1 LSASATVDDAPGL
14 SDLLPAGAIAVEE
27 RGEPPPPPLDPR
39 DAALPA
45 AAPRRLAEF
54 ARGRACAHAALVALG
69 LDGPIG
75 RGADR
80 APRWP
85 AGAVG
90 SITHCAGYV
99 AAAVARADR
108 VRALGLDAEPA
119 APLPPGVLTQIA
131 SPTERAHLATLPT
144 DQPWDRLL
152 FAIKESVYKAWA
164 PATGRWLDFTDAEVT
179 IDPTAGRFRAA
190 LAVDGPW
197 RLLDGRFAASAGL
210 WLAVTAIAASALT
223 DPIGPTAA

>member
-1 LSASATVDDAPGL
+1 MSGAVDDAAPRRL
-14 SDLLPAGAIAVEE
+14 ADLLPAGCAAVEL

-39 DAALPA
+39 DAPLPPA
-45 AAPRRLAEF
+45 ASRRQAEF
-54 ARGRACAHAALVALG
+54 ARGRACAHAALATLG

-85 AGAVG
+85 AGAIG

-99 AAAVARADR
+99 AAAVARADQ
-108 VRALGLDAEPA
+108 VRALGIDAEPA
-119 APLPPGVLTQIA
+119 APLPPEVLGQIA
-131 SPTERAHLATLPT
+131 SPSERAHLATLPA
-144 DQPWDRLL
+144 DHPWDRLL

-164 PATGRWLDFTDAEVT
+164 PATGRWLDFADAEVA
-179 IDPTAGRFRAA
+179 IAPAAGRFRVA

-197 RLLDGRFAASAGL
+197 RHLDGRFGAGAGL
-210 WLAVTAIAASALT
+210 WLAVTAIAA
-223 DPIGPTAA
+223 